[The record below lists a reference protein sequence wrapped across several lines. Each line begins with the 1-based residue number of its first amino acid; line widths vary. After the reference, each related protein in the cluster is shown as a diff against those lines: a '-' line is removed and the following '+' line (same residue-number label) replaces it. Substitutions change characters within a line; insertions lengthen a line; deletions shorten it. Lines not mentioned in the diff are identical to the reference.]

1 MDYVID
7 VPDAADIDRL
17 GVLETLVISDDARGA
32 GMGRALL
39 AAAREHLAD
48 WGVRVMKISVVA
60 GNEGALRFYRREGAA
75 DFLQT
80 LVVPVEGA

>member
-1 MDYVID
+1 
-7 VPDAADIDRL
+7 
-17 GVLETLVISDDARGA
+17 VISDDARGA

-39 AAAREHLAD
+39 AAARERLAG

-60 GNEGALRFYRREGAA
+60 GNEGALRFYRREGAT

-80 LVVPVEGA
+80 LIVAVEGAERPGGLAQVMMSSVR